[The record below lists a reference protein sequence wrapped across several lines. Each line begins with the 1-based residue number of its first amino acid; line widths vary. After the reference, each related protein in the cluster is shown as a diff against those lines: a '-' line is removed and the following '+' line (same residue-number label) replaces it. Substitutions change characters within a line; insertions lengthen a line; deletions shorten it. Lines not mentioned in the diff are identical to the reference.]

1 METAPYLEALEVS
14 LGHIPEAQA
23 EIVKAK
29 QYCLR
34 RHWFEMSEALLRALR
49 FPDVLSIAYDLH
61 KYAIQPSRADF
72 SPFTYSKLLYLI
84 VFSEP
89 EAKDGSKAF
98 EVLDGAAASMVA
110 NGHTQGTHCVNCIRA
125 LANMTF
131 GAVLEAKRLLDIV
144 SDYVATLQTHEV
156 DSLLLALLY
165 KSRVQE
171 YELGR
176 QYTKFYQTAFDVVN
190 YCERSEMLLL
200 EPEMSALAY
209 KTVIAALLSPET
221 FNFGR
226 LLMFQP
232 FTGRLKDSS
241 DAWLL
246 QWVQLC
252 NDGDVSGFEAFCTV
266 NSEVIRSI
274 PDIAESLPR
283 LQQKVRLMA
292 LLHLVFYTPAEQ
304 RTFTFQ
310 TIAQRC
316 SLSEDSV
323 EELVLSALA
332 LKIIEGSIDGL
343 EGLVVVSWVQPRVLS
358 VEEIR
363 ELAARLGSWLD
374 VVKNASANVT
384 EYIKMI
390 PE

>member
-1 METAPYLEALEVS
+1 METGPYLEALEVS
-14 LGHIPEAQA
+14 LAHIPEAQA
-23 EIVKAK
+23 DIAKAK
-29 QYCLR
+29 EHCLR

-49 FPDVLSIAYDLH
+49 YPDVLSIAYDFH
-61 KYAIQPSRADF
+61 KFAILPSRADF
-72 SPFTYSKLLYLI
+72 SPITYSKLLYLI

-89 EAKDGSKAF
+89 DAKDGSKAF

-110 NGHTQGTHCVNCIRA
+110 NSHTQGIHCVSCIRA
-125 LANMTF
+125 LANMKY

-144 SDYVATLQTHEV
+144 SEYVQTLQTHEV
-156 DSLLLALLY
+156 DALLLALLY

-176 QYTKFYQTAFDVVN
+176 QYTKFYSTAFDVVN
-190 YCERSEMLLL
+190 YCERSEMMLL
-200 EPEMSALAY
+200 ESEMCALAY
-209 KTVIAALLSPET
+209 KTVIAALLSSET

-232 FTGRLKDSS
+232 FTDRLKNSS

-266 NSEVIRSI
+266 NTDAIRCI
-274 PDIAESLPR
+274 PDIAGALPR
-283 LQQKVRLMA
+283 LREKVRLMA

-304 RTFTFQ
+304 RTFSFQ

-316 SLSEDSV
+316 SLSVDDV

-343 EGLVVVSWVQPRVLS
+343 EEIVVVSWVQPRVLS
-358 VEEIR
+358 VGEIR
-363 ELAARLGSWLD
+363 ELAARLGNWLD

-390 PE
+390 PQ